1 MGKPDLG
8 QNIGKIRL
16 VSPLSEQVATKW
28 TDDFQNRGRVLGI
41 VQKAVEQL
49 GYTPEQ
55 VREIEETLWWMK
67 PADIN
72 NLDIRNLR

>member
-16 VSPLSEQVATKW
+16 VSPLSEQEATKW
-28 TDDFQNRGRVLGI
+28 ADDFQNRGRVLEI

-55 VREIEETLWWMK
+55 VREIEETL
-67 PADIN
+67 
-72 NLDIRNLR
+72 